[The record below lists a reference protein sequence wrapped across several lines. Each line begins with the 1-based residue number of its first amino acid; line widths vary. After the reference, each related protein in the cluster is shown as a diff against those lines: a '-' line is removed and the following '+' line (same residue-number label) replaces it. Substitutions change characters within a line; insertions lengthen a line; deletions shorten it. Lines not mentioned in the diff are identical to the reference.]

1 MQNEGGRMFR
11 QKSIVKGNKKSP
23 IQTKQER
30 WNTEPK
36 TQEHTGI
43 QKDKHQEPKVNRAA
57 RERTW
62 KHNLTKRNT
71 QVKTSRSRLT
81 ITKEGE
87 TVRKLEADTHQKTNL
102 QWKQE
107 VPKKQILNTEPRRL
121 REQGKRTTTLR
132 EEQTGNHWV
141 WRFKHTKIKIKNR
154 KRNSKSKTQSIP
166 MLGTMVHIE
175 FIYPLRSFWFAFFV
189 VNCLNFIFYKLY
201 FNTYVLHMTYMYF
214 LTLYFPLNY
223 MASCVGEFLIFI
235 HCQAKTED
243 PNEKIHDAIPTWCM
257 CCSF

>member
-1 MQNEGGRMFR
+1 MSVFLCNSKANKCHRPFKKNTHRMAFASFPKLKYWGEDQMQNEGGRMFR

-30 WNTEPK
+30 WNMEPK

-71 QVKTSRSRLT
+71 QVKTSRARLT

-87 TVRKLEADTHQKTNL
+87 TARKLEADTHQKTNL

-121 REQGKRTTTLR
+121 REQSKRTITLR
-132 EEQTGNHWV
+132 EEQTGNHRV
-141 WRFKHTKIKIKNR
+141 WRFKHTKIKIKN
-154 KRNSKSKTQSIP
+154 
-166 MLGTMVHIE
+166 
-175 FIYPLRSFWFAFFV
+175 
-189 VNCLNFIFYKLY
+189 
-201 FNTYVLHMTYMYF
+201 
-214 LTLYFPLNY
+214 
-223 MASCVGEFLIFI
+223 
-235 HCQAKTED
+235 
-243 PNEKIHDAIPTWCM
+243 
-257 CCSF
+257 

>member
-1 MQNEGGRMFR
+1 MCVFLCKCHRPFKKTPTGWHLLVFLSWSSEVRTKCRMKEAECSDR
-11 QKSIVKGNKKSP
+11 NRLLKETKKSP

-87 TVRKLEADTHQKTNL
+87 TARKLEADTHQKTNL

-121 REQGKRTTTLR
+121 REQSKRTTTLR

-141 WRFKHTKIKIKNR
+141 WRFKHTKIKIKN
-154 KRNSKSKTQSIP
+154 KEQKAKLQIRNSKYPDAWDYGSYRIHLPPALLLVCFFCSKLP
-166 MLGTMVHIE
+166 
-175 FIYPLRSFWFAFFV
+175 
-189 VNCLNFIFYKLY
+189 
-201 FNTYVLHMTYMYF
+201 
-214 LTLYFPLNY
+214 
-223 MASCVGEFLIFI
+223 
-235 HCQAKTED
+235 
-243 PNEKIHDAIPTWCM
+243 
-257 CCSF
+257 